1 MNNYNPYSLKGK
13 TILIQGLNSEISQ
26 NLKMFCELSEANVI
40 GLPQCNSI
48 DELMAFVSELPIVDG
63 VSLTMDLG
71 KTIMAQF
78 LTEEDAVSFY
88 NKFVLEKMM
97 LCKMLLKKKKI
108 GKRSSIVISSSI
120 AGIDNVH
127 FGDILNSTFSS
138 ALRGLSKSLALE
150 YGSKGIRVNHIRYG
164 VLATKELMNNKVLSQ
179 EELAEKEQYFPLKR
193 FGKPEEVSNAI
204 AFLLSDAS
212 TWITGADLRIDGG
225 YSIL

>member
-13 TILIQGLNSEISQ
+13 TILIQGMKSEVSQ
-26 NLKMFCELSEANVI
+26 CLKSYCDLSEATVI
-40 GLPQCNSI
+40 ELPQCDSI
-48 DELMAFVSELPIVDG
+48 DAIISFVNDAPFFDG
-63 VSLTMDLG
+63 VSLTMDLS

-78 LTEEDAVSFY
+78 LTEEDALSFY
-88 NKFVLEKMM
+88 NKCVLEKMM

-108 GKRSSIVISSSI
+108 GKNSSIVFSSSI

-164 VLATKELMNNKVLSQ
+164 VLATKELMDNKVLSQ

-225 YSIL
+225 YSVL